1 MSNAGRPTKYQDSF
15 IGQAE
20 VYLMQCEDT
29 MTERGKLQVK
39 LPTTDGFARFL
50 GVARSSLYLWEKDH
64 PEFSD
69 ALDKIRHEQQER
81 LLNMG
86 LSGDYNPTIA
96 KLVLSA
102 NHGMKEKTE
111 TDVTTGG
118 EKITFGWNAHNNTV
132 HTEEVGD

>member
-1 MSNAGRPTKYQDSF
+1 MSAGRPTEYKPEYCE
-15 IGQAE
+15 QAE
-20 VYLMQCEDT
+20 VYLMDSEDT
-29 MTERGKLQVK
+29 LTERGKLQVK

-50 GVARSSLYLWEKDH
+50 GVARSSLYLWEKSH

-69 ALDKIRHEQQER
+69 ALDKIRNEQQER

-96 KLVLSA
+96 KLVLSS
-102 NHGMKEKTE
+102 NHGMREKTE

-118 EKITFGWNAHNNTV
+118 DKITFGWNAHNDTI
-132 HTEEVGD
+132 HTSKVGD